1 MKTLKL
7 VMVIMCLAI
16 VSSLSAQNAKPVEK
30 MNTYFVQVS
39 HTPDQCLN
47 TLGEMKDKGDSYL
60 AKFNF
65 GCMSGDHTAYAF
77 LDGKSEEDIRQ
88 MLPKDQQT
96 NAKIMKVDKFKVAQ
110 IETLHKEHA
119 AKN

>member
-1 MKTLKL
+1 MKTTKL
-7 VMVIMCLAI
+7 FMAIMCLAI
-16 VSSLSAQNAKPVEK
+16 VSSLSAQTTKPAEK
-30 MNTYFVQVS
+30 TNKYFVQVS

-47 TLGEMKDKGDSYL
+47 TLTEMKDKGDAYL

-96 NAKIMKVDKFKVAQ
+96 NAKIVKVDKFTAAQ
-110 IETLHKEHA
+110 IEKMHKEHA